1 MRVFQL
7 FRRWRGFTLI
17 ELLVVIAI
25 IAILIGLLLPAVQKV
40 REAAARMSC
49 SNNLKQMSLG
59 TLNAADT
66 YSGLLPPASGLYPVQ
81 QPSPNNAYGSPFFL
95 ILPFIE
101 QQNLYNS
108 TYRPAGAQNAW
119 GNSTPNWGQS
129 GYGAYWSFLKGNI
142 KTYICPTDPTNT
154 PMEFPSDPLYPGGGT
169 FGAIS
174 YAANNQI
181 FTLTGSGGWY
191 PWSRYPASITDGTS
205 NTVFYAERMLN
216 CQASGGDGGGAY
228 WWNFNPFAT
237 DALGIPYGPGWYP
250 LFSPMPISTC
260 GGYCPTGFPCTTFGI
275 ANLGAPSTYHT
286 GGTIVG
292 LGDGSVRLVAQGI
305 SLNTWLYAVTPAA
318 GEVLGPDW

>member
-1 MRVFQL
+1 MPVVQL
-7 FRRWRGFTLI
+7 FRRVRSFTLI

-66 YSGLLPPASGLYPVQ
+66 YSGLLPPGSGLYPVQ

-101 QQNLYNS
+101 QGNLYNS
-108 TYRPAGAQNAW
+108 TYRPAGAQNSW

-129 GYGAYWSFLKGNI
+129 GYGAYWSYLKGNV

-154 PMEFPSDPLYPGGGT
+154 PMEFPTDSLYPGGGT

-174 YAANNQI
+174 YAASEQI
-181 FTLTGSGGWY
+181 FTLTGSGGWF
-191 PWSRYPASITDGTS
+191 PWSRYPATITDGTS
-205 NTVFYAERMLN
+205 NTVFYAEKMLN
-216 CQASGGDGGGAY
+216 CQASGGAGGGAY
-228 WWNFNPFAT
+228 WWNYNAFAT
-237 DALGIPYGPGWYP
+237 QVWIPSGPGWFP

-260 GGYCPTGFPCTTFGI
+260 GGQCPKGFPCDDYSVP
-275 ANLGAPSTYHT
+275 NNGAPSTYHT
-286 GGTIVG
+286 GGLLVG
-292 LGDGSVRLVAQGI
+292 MGDGSVRLVAPATG
-305 SLNTWLYAVTPAA
+305 LTTWLAVVTPAG